1 MKFSFS
7 ERARRDYDNFS
18 VKLRA
23 RVNKQ
28 ISALLKDIRYPSLKA
43 KKYDEKRGI
52 WQMRIS
58 KDYRLYFTIDND
70 VYIIVTITKHPK

>member
-23 RVNKQ
+23 RVDKQ